1 MVHLA
6 TEFSICASLIIVVCT
21 LVCLAEC
28 GKCPQ
33 DGVRKPFSY
42 GAFHS
47 VRVDY
52 NGLQNSYSS
61 HLSSDYESRHE
72 KADPFNNNAPLTSE
86 LVHFPSVFYGFQSEE
101 QCSSAGNLNLHRSD
115 LGGALPKQLVELDG
129 NVSWSSDDFLFGL
142 PDEQTVTCSLNFR
155 KFDDEDLSPSVNIAQ
170 QVFLSSC
177 RGHLSSIK
185 ETSFSY
191 QNIVMHMAPSSD
203 SSSPCLDIRP
213 GKLNWEL
220 NYLYHSSV
228 ASLRLEYTC
237 NESVLMVYDLFSTD
251 SQFYPL
257 NFGEIVLDPG
267 EVTTLF
273 IAYLPNRLGLSS
285 AQLVLQ
291 TSVGGF
297 LIEAKGFSVESPHRL
312 SPLLGLDSASD
323 GWLSRDLSLSNPY
336 DEVIVL
342 EEVSALISIFA
353 SSVSLAIES
362 ICRKQKP
369 NDSNKHGFSNVDRKL
384 SEIMNVAVRPLG
396 SWLISPQKTQKIFE
410 MTFSPD
416 SNDKVN
422 GKICMELF
430 RESDG
435 KKDILV
441 IPFEA
446 EHNKSAI
453 WKGTTSRLSV
463 YLDTVGSCEARE
475 TTISVS
481 IRNRAS
487 DLVKIVKIDE
497 ITDGEKLLQIK
508 YLEGLLLFPGTIT
521 QSALVTYETS
531 NVKCKSFVEM
541 PDVSKNCRLELLVND
556 SINPLLEIPCR
567 DIFGI
572 CPSHKRES
580 VARTLDIVDPSNGT
594 GCMTSTE
601 QSLTVTKA
609 LGGVEADDF
618 VHEGRKAL
626 STKSGLYLL
635 HNHEL
640 LFPLVP
646 IGNYY
651 AKSVIVRNPSQQPV
665 IVQLILHSGEDIDNC
680 ETYYGGHQQ
689 SFSPSSSCCTDTTR
703 VGRYGFSL
711 ADITVTEAFLHPH
724 GTASLGPIL
733 FHPSNRCE
741 WKSSAFIRS
750 NLSGIELLSLRG
762 FGGSLSLVI
771 LEGSVPMQR
780 LNFNMNLP
788 FPLNT
793 SYIEDLSSWC
803 RKPLLKKLVAVNT
816 GDFHLKIER
825 IDISGKECGSDGFI
839 VHNCGGFSLEPG
851 ESMELELSYQS
862 DFSTPLLQRE
872 LELILAFGILIIP
885 MRATLP
891 VHMLNLCRNSIFWSQ
906 VKGYSLAFVLPVLII
921 CLLFWFIMLSGSMN
935 NESCQKNEE
944 AIIPCKSGHIEPG
957 IISEH
962 TDQSV
967 DWCNEISP
975 SSNGVKKS
983 DFSPGFPLK
992 SDSVDSSAKCEAA
1005 EQPVHLTVKTRK
1017 EKKRRSRR
1025 KNTLFE
1031 VSSSQSGNSTP
1042 TSPLSPIT
1050 TLSPP
1055 EICSP
1060 SRDKLQPND
1069 SFSPETVAST
1079 TVPENQNRESNVT
1092 SRIAGSRAMLSPSA
1106 TFPGTRNA
1114 PSRLAISLLAR
1125 APGPR
1130 IDSPK
1135 AVQPEKNS
1143 RAEDD
1148 RFTYDIWGN
1157 HFSGVHL
1164 CMPNSSYNISS
1175 GNVSYSSSFFIR
1187 NPRETLME
1195 NSQPP
1200 YVSNFG
1206 DDG

>member
-6 TEFSICASLIIVVCT
+6 TEFCICASLIIVVCT
-21 LVCLAEC
+21 LICLAEC

-33 DGVRKPFSY
+33 DRVHKPLSY
-42 GAFHS
+42 DAFHS
-47 VRVDY
+47 VKVGY
-52 NGLQNSYSS
+52 NGFQNQYSS
-61 HLSSDYESRHE
+61 YHSSDYESRHE
-72 KADPFNNNAPLTSE
+72 KGDPFNSNAPLMSE
-86 LVHFPSVFYGFQSEE
+86 LVHIPSVFYGFQSEE

-115 LGGALPKQLVELDG
+115 LGGTLPQKLVELDG
-129 NVSWSSDDFLFGL
+129 NDSWSSDDFLFGL
-142 PDEQTVTCSLNFR
+142 PDGQTVTCSLNFR
-155 KFDDEDLSPSVNIAQ
+155 EFDDEELSPSVNIAQ

-191 QNIVMHMAPSSD
+191 QNIVMHMAASD

-228 ASLRLEYTC
+228 ASLSLKNSC
-237 NESVLMVYDLFSTD
+237 NESVLMVDDLFSTD

-257 NFGEIVLDPG
+257 NFGEIILDPG
-267 EVTTLF
+267 EVSTLF

-285 AQLVLQ
+285 AQLILR
-291 TSVGGF
+291 TSLGGF
-297 LIEAKGFSVESPHRL
+297 LIDAKGFSVESPHRL
-312 SPLLGLDSASD
+312 SPLLGLDSASY

-336 DEVIVL
+336 DEAIVL
-342 EEVSALISIFA
+342 AEVSALISVFA
-353 SSVSLAIES
+353 NSSSLIIDS

-384 SEIMNVAVRPLG
+384 SEIMNVTIRPLG
-396 SWLISPQKTQKIFE
+396 SWLISPRKTQKIFE
-410 MTFSPD
+410 ITFSPY

-430 RESDG
+430 RASDG

-441 IPFEA
+441 IPIEA
-446 EHNKSAI
+446 ERNKTA
-453 WKGTTSRLSV
+453 GTTSPLSV
-463 YLDTVGSCEARE
+463 YLDTVGSCDA
-475 TTISVS
+475 IAVL

-497 ITDGEKLLQIK
+497 ITDGEKRLQIK

-521 QSALVTYETS
+521 HSALVTYETS
-531 NVKCKSFVEM
+531 NVKCKSSIEM
-541 PDVSKNCRLELLVND
+541 PDVSINCRLKILVND

-567 DIFGI
+567 ELFGI
-572 CPSHKRES
+572 CPRHKWES
-580 VARTLDIVDPSNGT
+580 VAHTLDTVDPSNGT
-594 GCMTSTE
+594 GSMTSTE
-601 QSLTVTKA
+601 QSFKVTKA
-609 LGGVEADDF
+609 LGGVEEDDS
-618 VHEGRKAL
+618 VHEGRRAQ

-651 AKSVIVRNPSQQPV
+651 SKSVIVKNPSQQPV
-665 IVQLILHSGEDIDNC
+665 IVQLILHAGEDIDNC
-680 ETYYGGHQQ
+680 GTYYSGHQQ
-689 SFSPSSSCCTDTTR
+689 SFSPSSSCCNDTTR

-762 FGGSLSLVI
+762 FGGSFSLVI

-793 SYIEDLSSWC
+793 SYIEDLSFWC

-825 IDISGKECGSDGFI
+825 IDISGRECRSDGFV
-839 VHNCGGFSLEPG
+839 VHNCRGFSLEPG

-862 DFSTPLLQRE
+862 YFSTPLLQRE

-891 VHMLNLCRNSIFWSQ
+891 LHMINLCRNSNFWSQ

-944 AIIPCKSGHIEPG
+944 AIIPCKSGHTESGFIK
-957 IISEH
+957 EH

-967 DWCNEISP
+967 RCFNKISP
-975 SSNGVKKS
+975 SSDGVKKS
-983 DFSPGFPLK
+983 VLSPGLSLK
-992 SDSVDSSAKCEAA
+992 SVSVSSAKLEAV
-1005 EQPVHLTVKTRK
+1005 EQPVHLTVRTRK

-1025 KNTLFE
+1025 KNTLLE

-1055 EICSP
+1055 ETCSP
-1060 SRDKLQPND
+1060 SCNKLQPND

-1079 TVPENQNRESNVT
+1079 TVPEKQNQESNVT
-1092 SRIAGSRAMLSPSA
+1092 SRSTGSRAILSPSA

-1114 PSRLAISLLAR
+1114 PSRLAISLIAR

-1130 IDSPK
+1130 INSPK

-1164 CMPNSSYNISS
+1164 CMPNSSYSISS
-1175 GNVSYSSSFFIR
+1175 GNVSYSDSFFIR
-1187 NPRETLME
+1187 NPRETLLA

-1200 YVSNFG
+1200 YVSNLG